1 MEDREWTPLVDELR
15 AGRIA
20 AWNVACE
27 ELRPRVVAYVERLGA
42 DRHGAEDVAQ
52 DVLGT
57 VYGKLDRLK
66 RSRRFLS
73 WVMAIARNRLRSR
86 VRARRP
92 TEELSEEIA
101 MPTANGLD
109 RIFGDDLRRAVMR
122 EVRQLAEP
130 TRRMVELRLF
140 EDCAPHEI
148 SLRLGLPCALVRRR
162 SHDAMCMLRRRLARR
177 IGHGPESS

>member
-1 MEDREWTPLVDELR
+1 MKDREWTPLVDELR
-15 AGRIA
+15 AGRVA
-20 AWNVACE
+20 AWNVACA

-57 VYGKLDRLK
+57 VYGKLDKLK

-86 VRARRP
+86 VRGWRP
-92 TEELSEEIA
+92 TEELNDEVVI
-101 MPTANGLD
+101 PTAGGQD
-109 RIFGDDLRRAVMR
+109 RIFDDELRRVVMR

-130 TRRMVELRLF
+130 ARRMVELRLF
-140 EDCAPHEI
+140 EDFAPHEI
-148 SLRLGLPCALVRRR
+148 SRQMGLPCAIVRRR
-162 SHDAMCMLRRRLARR
+162 SHDALCTLRQRLARR
-177 IGHGPESS
+177 IGRGPEPF